1 MPDLAPTE
9 IARALEM
16 RRNGQ
21 TYRVISRDL
30 RRPVSTIHRSIQ
42 RFRETGT
49 YVRRAGQGRKR
60 RTSSRDDR
68 FIRLRVRRNPRLTAV
83 QARHELEAV
92 RGVTVSERT
101 VRRRFEEA
109 GLGSF
114 VPAKAPRL
122 EVNHRRNRLTFAQE
136 HRLWNADQWSKVLFS
151 DECRILLNQIDGRQ
165 SIYRRKGERY
175 IQTNFETTVA
185 YGGGSIMVWAG
196 ICLGARTDLVVI
208 DRGSLTA
215 DRYIREVLEENVVPF
230 APYIGDD
237 FVFMQ
242 DNARP
247 HTARVTQAY
256 LNDMNIT
263 VMEWPARSPDMNPI
277 EHVWDLLKRKVKSRI
292 PAPANVGEL
301 RIAVVEEWRRLSQET
316 IDNIILSMPRRVET
330 LIRARGGNTR
340 Y

>member
-1 MPDLAPTE
+1 MPALAPTE
-9 IARALEM
+9 IARALEI

-30 RRPVSTIHRSIQ
+30 HRPVSTIHRSIQ

-49 YVRRAGQGRKR
+49 YARRAGQGRKR
-60 RTSSRDDR
+60 RTSSRHDR
-68 FIRLRVRRNPRLTAV
+68 FIRLRVHRYPRLTAV

-122 EVNHRRNRLTFAQE
+122 EVNHRRNRLTFTQE
-136 HRLWNADQWSKVLFS
+136 HLLWNANQWSKVLFS

-165 SIYRRKGERY
+165 RIYRRKGGRY

-185 YGGGSIMVWAG
+185 YGGGG
-196 ICLGARTDLVVI
+196 LGARTDLVVI
-208 DRGSLTA
+208 VRGSLTA

-256 LNDMNIT
+256 LNDINIT
-263 VMEWPARSPDMNPI
+263 VMEWPARSPDKNPI
-277 EHVWDLLKRKVKSRI
+277 EHVWDLLKRKIKSRI
-292 PAPANVGEL
+292 PAPVNVGEL
-301 RIAVVEEWRRLSQET
+301 RIAVVEEWLRLSQET
-316 IDNIILSMPRRVET
+316 IDNIILSMPRRVKT
-330 LIRARGGNTR
+330 LIQARGGNMR

>member
-1 MPDLAPTE
+1 MPNLAPTE

-30 RRPVSTIHRSIQ
+30 RRPVSTIHRSTQ

-92 RGVTVSERT
+92 RGVTISERT

-122 EVNHRRNRLTFAQE
+122 E
-136 HRLWNADQWSKVLFS
+136 
-151 DECRILLNQIDGRQ
+151 
-165 SIYRRKGERY
+165 
-175 IQTNFETTVA
+175 
-185 YGGGSIMVWAG
+185 
-196 ICLGARTDLVVI
+196 
-208 DRGSLTA
+208 
-215 DRYIREVLEENVVPF
+215 
-230 APYIGDD
+230 
-237 FVFMQ
+237 

-277 EHVWDLLKRKVKSRI
+277 EHVWDLLKKKVKSRI

-301 RIAVVEEWRRLSQET
+301 RITVVEEWRRLSQ
-316 IDNIILSMPRRVET
+316 P
-330 LIRARGGNTR
+330 A
-340 Y
+340 